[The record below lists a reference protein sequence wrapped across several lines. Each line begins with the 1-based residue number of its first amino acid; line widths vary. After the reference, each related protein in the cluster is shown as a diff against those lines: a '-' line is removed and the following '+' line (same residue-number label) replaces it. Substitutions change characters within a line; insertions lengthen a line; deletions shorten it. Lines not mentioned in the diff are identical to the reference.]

1 MVLFAGEGLA
11 EKLWVEAHPGAVRDV
26 TYDLRHALV
35 HLTCFPFLRRLEH
48 PLAEVLVVRKLA
60 DDQVVDVERAVLV
73 LPHAA
78 NARLQ
83 VRDRLLHRRLLLV
96 RRLEALEQVHL
107 ECRSYL

>member
-26 TYDLRHALV
+26 LEHLRHSPV
-35 HLTCFPFLRRLEH
+35 HLALFPLLGRLQYH
-48 PLAEVLVVRKLA
+48 LPKVLVVRKLA